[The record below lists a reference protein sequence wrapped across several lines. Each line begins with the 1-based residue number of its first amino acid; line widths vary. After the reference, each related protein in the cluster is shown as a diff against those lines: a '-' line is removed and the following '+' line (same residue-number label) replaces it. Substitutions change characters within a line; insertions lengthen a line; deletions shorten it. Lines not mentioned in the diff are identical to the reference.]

1 MVNLRYKR
9 MKATERILCRG
20 HKNITARHRSTF
32 EVTREEHLSMK
43 GDCIIGVGADKGAAD
58 LGSNFRKVIT
68 SPGAVLTTRL
78 CCGEHEVGIRSVGG
92 PALSLDHP
100 TDLVWRKSGF
110 VCGRTIGI
118 GADFAARDIPRE
130 FVAALGNG
138 AVLVV
143 ELIVECPDFV

>member
-1 MVNLRYKR
+1 

-32 EVTREEHLSMK
+32 EVTREESLSVQ

-58 LGSNFRKVIT
+58 LGSIFRQVLT

-78 CCGEHEVGIRSVGG
+78 CSGGHTVEIRSKGD

-118 GADFAARDIPRE
+118 GADSAARDIPRE
-130 FVAALGNG
+130 IVTALLNG
-138 AVLVV
+138 EVLVV
-143 ELIVECPDFV
+143 ELIVECPDSF